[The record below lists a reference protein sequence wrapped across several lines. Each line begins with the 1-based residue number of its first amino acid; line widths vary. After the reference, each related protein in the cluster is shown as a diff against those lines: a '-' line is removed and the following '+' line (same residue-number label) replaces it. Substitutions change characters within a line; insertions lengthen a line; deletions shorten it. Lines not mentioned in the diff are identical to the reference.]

1 MVLADVTE
9 LFNLWSMI
17 GCFISKHVSSLRVS
31 VTAKKKS
38 KHPGGTARV
47 WQQTGAD
54 VCFPDVV
61 FGRRTCFVGTGGTG
75 AIFSLRSEE
84 CSVKVTTF

>member
-61 FGRRTCFVGTGGTG
+61 FGEANLFCWDGWDGCD
-75 AIFSLRSEE
+75 L
-84 CSVKVTTF
+84 